1 MILAYRIFSNL
12 IYPFLIIFIY
22 IRKFFNKEHPLR
34 FKEKILSSNFDI
46 KKNVNTRL
54 IWFHAAS
61 IGEFKSILPIIE
73 KININKINIE
83 FLITTTTLSSGNL
96 AATEIKRF
104 KNVQHRFFPLDVS
117 FLIKKFLK
125 QWKPD
130 KIFLVDSEI
139 WPNLIIHARNYKIP
153 LALINAR
160 LSKKSYNRWSKFE
173 KTSKNIFSS
182 FDLCLSSNRE
192 TKNFLKNLNAKNIHF
207 NGNIKLINKID
218 IKDIRSINDEILSKS
233 RFWVAASTHDQEE
246 IFCLKVHSDLKK
258 KYNDIITIIAP
269 RHIERSLKI
278 KSLCKKFEFSSQ
290 IVKKGELILKN
301 KEIIIINSFGILEE
315 YFKHAK
321 SAFIGKSLSRKLI
334 HDSGQN
340 PISAARMNC
349 KIYHGPYVYN
359 FEEIYEILKKNN
371 ISKKIENYE
380 ELSNNL
386 IQDLESIEKKDNKFK
401 NTMDSLGE
409 KTLSDTI
416 KNIEKFIF
424 DEI

>member
-1 MILAYRIFSNL
+1 MILTYRIFSNL

-173 KTSKNIFSS
+173 KLQRISLVHLIYVFHQTGKQKIF
-182 FDLCLSSNRE
+182 E
-192 TKNFLKNLNAKNIHF
+192 
-207 NGNIKLINKID
+207 
-218 IKDIRSINDEILSKS
+218 KS
-233 RFWVAASTHDQEE
+233 
-246 IFCLKVHSDLKK
+246 
-258 KYNDIITIIAP
+258 
-269 RHIERSLKI
+269 
-278 KSLCKKFEFSSQ
+278 
-290 IVKKGELILKN
+290 
-301 KEIIIINSFGILEE
+301 
-315 YFKHAK
+315 
-321 SAFIGKSLSRKLI
+321 
-334 HDSGQN
+334 
-340 PISAARMNC
+340 
-349 KIYHGPYVYN
+349 
-359 FEEIYEILKKNN
+359 
-371 ISKKIENYE
+371 
-380 ELSNNL
+380 
-386 IQDLESIEKKDNKFK
+386 
-401 NTMDSLGE
+401 
-409 KTLSDTI
+409 
-416 KNIEKFIF
+416 
-424 DEI
+424 